1 MYFRITNEKDTQENR
16 LKDLRNRKKY
26 NLIDNELYLKAL
38 KFIESDIRFRYLVKN
53 EKAISLEILSNN

>member
-1 MYFRITNEKDTQENR
+1 MYLRITNEKDTQENR